1 MKPILRG
8 THIHDRMRERRISR
22 EQLQLVI
29 DAPDSATYDTQ
40 MVSIRLERQVG
51 SRILKVWVR
60 APWPPAG
67 DEVEVKSAAWKGRK

>member
-1 MKPILRG
+1 MRLILR
-8 THIHDRMRERRISR
+8 THIHDRMRERHISR

-29 DAPDSATYDTQ
+29 DGPETTVYDEK
-40 MVSIRLERQVG
+40 MVSMRLERKIG